1 LIIKTNKSES
11 VPIQTAKSRL
21 KENGLLFI
29 CGPANNMPKPIP
41 TKKIPPLTIEQME
54 EIFLDRLANLI
65 VRLLDYRYE
74 QKQKENINNQNEY
87 EKPKTGQ

>member
-1 LIIKTNKSES
+1 
-11 VPIQTAKSRL
+11 
-21 KENGLLFI
+21 
-29 CGPANNMPKPIP
+29 MPKPIP